1 MPKLS
6 RVAKA
11 FPPGEFLREE
21 LEARGWS
28 DRNLAKILGKPA
40 QFVAELLSAR
50 RQVDAAT
57 SLALSAAF
65 GTDPKF
71 WLNLES
77 SYQIW
82 LAGKADPKIAKR
94 AAAMSR
100 GARAA

>member
-1 MPKLS
+1 M
-6 RVAKA
+6 
-11 FPPGEFLREE
+11 
-21 LEARGWS
+21 RGWS
-28 DRNLAKILGKPA
+28 ERDLAKIVGKPLH
-40 QFVAELLSAR
+40 FVNELLSAQ

-100 GARAA
+100 NARAA